1 MTELVT
7 RPLQSQDWPQAVSL
21 HQRLHGS
28 HSLFAVLRQDPS
40 FKLEDVR
47 GGFLK
52 GQLVSLAR
60 VSFAVLAYGRA
71 HWRVAIV
78 RDVTTDTAHQRRGY
92 AAAVMQ
98 DVLAYAAVCGAQM
111 IILNADF
118 SDYYTRFGFSSF
130 LPHYTLSM
138 PTAAARQLNA
148 PCRVVPAGV
157 EDVRALAGL
166 YNRHW
171 QGRVALAR
179 DALTWTFRVQLT
191 PPLLAVNGHG
201 QIEGYLWRHPS
212 RDMRAELV
220 ADTPQA
226 ALTLVRAD
234 AQNHPA
240 DMLTWVVPPDDV
252 LIPFLRPYA
261 DLTLSARYRPSQ
273 GWMAR
278 VLDGGGFVSG
288 LLREMSA
295 HLRETGTLPPQ
306 RPQIAI
312 EPERVTVQWGAGRV
326 RLAHRDFI
334 QLVFGSLNA
343 EILAAMTGVPYEQ
356 IQWLGTLFPP
366 RSTCI
371 AAWDW

>member
-1 MTELVT
+1 
-7 RPLQSQDWPQAVSL
+7 
-21 HQRLHGS
+21 
-28 HSLFAVLRQDPS
+28 
-40 FKLEDVR
+40 
-47 GGFLK
+47 
-52 GQLVSLAR
+52 
-60 VSFAVLAYGRA
+60 
-71 HWRVAIV
+71 
-78 RDVTTDTAHQRRGY
+78 
-92 AAAVMQ
+92 
-98 DVLAYAAVCGAQM
+98 
-111 IILNADF
+111 
-118 SDYYTRFGFSSF
+118 
-130 LPHYTLSM
+130 
-138 PTAAARQLNA
+138 
-148 PCRVVPAGV
+148 
-157 EDVRALAGL
+157 
-166 YNRHW
+166 
-171 QGRVALAR
+171 
-179 DALTWTFRVQLT
+179 
-191 PPLLAVNGHG
+191 
-201 QIEGYLWRHPS
+201 
-212 RDMRAELV
+212 
-220 ADTPQA
+220 
-226 ALTLVRAD
+226 
-234 AQNHPA
+234 
-240 DMLTWVVPPDDV
+240 V

-295 HLRETGTLPPQ
+295 YLRETGTLPPQ